1 MRFAAITALV
11 GLLFVDVPATGQ
23 DNLVEGPGEP
33 PLDSVIAQFF
43 PGYAPVTPGDL
54 SADVR
59 RAAAA
64 DPSYNAPGR
73 SPTVIHAD
81 FDGNGVADYAVL
93 VRELASPSPDEVFA
107 VLMGHGQG
115 QYSAAMKAF
124 FGGLLSDVYLGY
136 IPAGEE
142 LTPAAGT
149 GKAGPAVRL
158 ARPAVRLIYH
168 RRAADAFYWDEAN
181 LRFDS
186 VPLER

>member
-1 MRFAAITALV
+1 MRFAAITALA
-11 GLLFVDVPATGQ
+11 GLLFVDAPATGQ

-33 PLDSVIAQFF
+33 PLDSIIAQFF

-59 RAAAA
+59 RVTAA
-64 DPSYNAPGR
+64 DSAYDDPAR

-93 VRELASPSPDEVFA
+93 VRELASANPDEVFA

-115 QYSAAMKAF
+115 RYSAAMKAF

-136 IPAGEE
+136 IPAGEQ
-142 LTPAAGT
+142 LAPPPGSRQDRRT
-149 GKAGPAVRL
+149 VRL
-158 ARPAVRLIYH
+158 ARPAVRLVYH
-168 RRAADAFYWDEAN
+168 RRAADAFYWNQDAG
-181 LRFDS
+181 RFDS